1 MKPSLIA
8 AIAGVLLTTAAH
20 AATLRGRVVDSTSAP
35 LPGVTVEAKGVSTA
49 VTVTERDGTFALT
62 LDDGTYDVAFRLVG
76 FAATVK
82 RNITVSNA
90 TTLDATLHLSI
101 SADVVVT
108 AKRTFRNLNDLDEPV
123 DDLLGIADAATVGVV
138 TAAEIE
144 RRPFQRAGEILETV
158 PGVIVSQHSGE
169 GKANQYYMR
178 GFNLDHGTDIAITVA
193 NVPVNMP
200 SHAHGQGYADA
211 NFLIP
216 ELISGVQ
223 YRKGPY
229 YADEGD
235 FASAGA
241 VNVNYLNLLER
252 PIALAQAGMY
262 GYQRALIAAS
272 PRLGDGY
279 LLFALEATRNEGPW
293 VQPDDYRRF
302 NTVLRYSAGGQHS
315 GYSVTAMGYDARWR
329 SSDQIPERAV
339 SEGLISRFGL
349 IDPSD
354 GGKSARDSLSADW
367 QRSGT
372 TRSTTASAYVLR
384 NRLDLFSNFTYF
396 LDDPVNGDQFEQKE
410 DRLAYGFQVSHRW
423 LAGSSENVIAVE
435 GRRDEIDDL
444 GLHHTVNR
452 RRLSTIREDDVRQT
466 SVAAYAQNSMQWLP
480 RVRTLSGVRFDR
492 YAFEVNG
499 TRTASLVSPKLSAIL
514 GPWRST
520 ELYLNAGGGFHSN
533 DARGGDEV
541 TPLAR
546 TKGAEIGVRSTIL
559 PRLHLTAALWGLDI
573 ASELVFVGDAGTTEA
588 GRPSRRTGVE
598 LAAAYSLRGGVLF
611 DVQYAYSRGR
621 FTNADPAGDRIPGA
635 VEGVASAGLTFLER
649 NRFSAEVRYRWFGP
663 RPLIEDDRLRSDS
676 SNLVS
681 ARIGY
686 ALSPRLRLDVD
697 VFNLLDAEVSDVDY
711 FYTSRLRGE
720 PEPVDDVHFHP
731 VEKRALRIGVS
742 TRF

>member
-1 MKPSLIA
+1 MSA
-8 AIAGVLLTTAAH
+8 VAH
-20 AATLRGRVVDSTSAP
+20 AATLRGRVVDSTAAI
-35 LPGVTVEAKGVSTA
+35 LPGVTVEVTGNGTAST
-49 VTVTERDGTFALT
+49 TISRQDGTYALT
-62 LDDGTYDVAFRLVG
+62 LKDGAYDVAFRLVG

-82 RNITVSNA
+82 REVVVIGE

-123 DDLLGIADAATVGVV
+123 GDLLGIADAATAGVV

-144 RRPFQRAGEILETV
+144 RRPFQRAGEILESV

-216 ELISGVQ
+216 ELIGGVQ

-229 YADEGD
+229 YADQGD

-241 VNVNYLNLLER
+241 VNVNYLNLLVR
-252 PIALAQAGMY
+252 PIALGQIGMY
-262 GYQRALIAAS
+262 GYQRALVAAS
-272 PRLGDGY
+272 PRVGDGF
-279 LLFALEATRNEGPW
+279 LLFAIEATRNQGPW
-293 VQPDDYRRF
+293 VQSDDYRRF

-315 GYSVTAMGYDARWR
+315 GYSITAMGYDARWR
-329 SSDQIPERAV
+329 SSDQIPQRALNDG
-339 SEGLISRFGL
+339 SISRFGL

-354 GGKSARDSLSADW
+354 GGTSARYSLSSDW

-372 TRSTTASAYVLR
+372 TQSTQASAYVLR

-410 DRLAYGFQVSHRW
+410 DRLVYGFEASHRW
-423 LAGSSENVIAVE
+423 LAGASENVIAIE
-435 GRRDEIDDL
+435 GRRDDIDDI
-444 GLHHTVNR
+444 GLHRTVNR
-452 RRLSTIREDDVRQT
+452 RRLSTVRQDDVLQT
-466 SVAAYAQNSMQWLP
+466 SMAAYAQNSMQWSP
-480 RVRTLSGVRFDR
+480 RIRTLSGIRFDR
-492 YAFEVNG
+492 YAFEVDG
-499 TRTASLVSPKLSAIL
+499 TRTASLVSPKLSAIF
-514 GPWRST
+514 GPWRKT
-520 ELYLNAGGGFHSN
+520 ELYLNAGSGFHSN
-533 DARGGDEV
+533 DARGADDV

-546 TKGAEIGVRSTIL
+546 TKGAEIGIRSTIL
-559 PRLHLTAALWGLDI
+559 PRLHFTAALWGLDI
-573 ASELVFVGDAGTTEA
+573 ASELVFVGDAGTTEP
-588 GRPSRRTGVE
+588 GRPSRRSGVE
-598 LAAAYSLRGGVLF
+598 LAAAYSVGGGILF
-611 DVQYAYSRGR
+611 DAQYAYSRGR
-621 FTNADPAGDRIPGA
+621 FTNVDPAGNRIPGA
-635 VEGVASAGLTFLER
+635 VEGVASAGVTLLER
-649 NRFSAEVRYRWFGP
+649 NRVSAELRYRYFGP
-663 RPLIEDDRLRSDS
+663 RPLIEDDSIRSES
-676 SNLVS
+676 SSLVS

-686 ALSPRLRLDVD
+686 ALSPSVRLEVD

-711 FYTSRLRGE
+711 YYTSRLRGE
-720 PEPVDDVHFHP
+720 TEPVDDLHFHP
-731 VEKRALRIGVS
+731 VEKRSLRVGLS